1 MKKVEVVHTFV
12 KKSNDSSRSP
22 PISRAEDNT
31 CLPPTTAFYDIKKCL
46 DEREKY
52 VEKET
57 GVVSLF
63 LPQCDFYGLA
73 VVYFSDLEQI
83 HQCA

>member
-31 CLPPTTAFYDIKKCL
+31 CLPPTTAFYDIKNAWTG
-46 DEREKY
+46 EREK
-52 VEKET
+52 EKET
-57 GVVSLF
+57 GVVSLL